1 MKLLPA
7 IKFAAD
13 AHAGQVRKFTGLPY
27 ITHPLAVAELVR
39 TYGGSKAQV
48 IAAILHDVVE
58 DCDVGIVQ
66 IMDAFGPSVAG
77 IVLDCTNDADYDLD
91 ADVDYWRKA
100 SPVSQLVKLADI
112 VDNTNDVRD
121 LDPEYAAVY
130 LPKKR
135 CLVMAMARKDCVKE
149 AGALELW
156 ARAYSQ
162 TRP

>member
-1 MKLLPA
+1 MKILPA

-39 TYGGSKAQV
+39 TYGGSEAQV

-58 DCDVGIVQ
+58 DCDVGIDE
-66 IMDAFGPSVAG
+66 IIDTFGLHVAV
-77 IVLDCTNDADYDLD
+77 IVHDCTNDLEQ
-91 ADVDYWRKA
+91 DVDFWRRA
-100 SPVSQLVKLADI
+100 PALSQLVKLADI

-121 LDPEYAAVY
+121 LDPEYAAIY

-135 CLVMAMARKDCVKE
+135 RIVMAMTRKDCVKE